1 MYILFCL
8 FPLESTLLWSTDAM
22 KVEDLLKYV
31 GVHPEKLNKRISD
44 DHICE
49 IALFLTEWKTVA
61 PFLGLDENELDA
73 IEEEEKKEQVKKL
86 KALQKWK
93 SKTGFQATYRKVV
106 QVLLKLEKVDVA
118 EKVCRLLKGICLLHT
133 CTSLYSTA

>member
-1 MYILFCL
+1 M
-8 FPLESTLLWSTDAM
+8 
-22 KVEDLLKYV
+22 KYV

-61 PFLGLDENELDA
+61 PFLGLDENELDT
-73 IEEEEKKEQVKKL
+73 IEEEGKKEQVKKL

-93 SKTGFQATYRKVV
+93 SKTGFQATYGKVV
-106 QVLLKLEKVDVA
+106 QVLLKLEKADVA
-118 EKVCRLLKGICLLHT
+118 EKVCHLLKGICLVHPVV
-133 CTSLYSTA
+133 LYK